1 MSRSITYDYIQRTW
15 VEPSLGET
23 SPAIINSLGNK
34 ETSPEGVERQSWLT
48 GRAYSTTGAACAS
61 TSRERST
68 RACMLEL
75 WLREV

>member
-1 MSRSITYDYIQRTW
+1 
-15 VEPSLGET
+15 
-23 SPAIINSLGNK
+23 
-34 ETSPEGVERQSWLT
+34 LT